1 MAPKD
6 ISQYSDAELQA
17 MLNPAPVAS
26 TPADLSSLSEEQ
38 LRSMAKST
46 GPLANVPGEGSEKAF
61 PKAAAT
67 AGILGVADM
76 PGTAGN
82 LSEMFNYLMH
92 RAAAPFKGQTREEA
106 TTAAEENT
114 KRQKEEQAKLLER
127 AQEGMRS
134 PSVWEKLGAMQLAHA
149 GATMRLPTGEDIAQP
164 ILEKTGEYKPES
176 GPGQAGMAGARAAV
190 GMLAPGAWMRG
201 TKAVNEAKP
210 AMTVGKEALK
220 GGMAAL
226 PVGALAGTVGDVT
239 TQLTGEPIAGM
250 ITGSV
255 APIVAPKLIPGG
267 SLFDTTF
274 RSGKGSKTAQR
285 LADERLR
292 NIASDPEK
300 ALADTTFQP
309 SELTP
314 GGPRTLA
321 EVTGDVGIAQGQKAA
336 ETSSPRFKT
345 EMDEMRA
352 EQNKARAAALR
363 SMSPENANAMA
374 PTQVLEANLADII
387 ARHDA
392 EVARL
397 TQEAQAKARNVPEG
411 MTPEAVGEQLRNSIA
426 AAEDAADAA
435 VSALYKSIDKEG
447 LKVVSTS
454 MRDVADSISSRV
466 KAAKNQRQM
475 SGEEAEIFRKAR
487 EASDVE
493 NFSDLHDLEKRITNE
508 VRRNKRSPE
517 GDPATISRLN
527 ELKTAIRDVM
537 NNSADYQAAYE
548 RGLMERGELA
558 PKDATAARVQRE
570 AQEIIARMQGRELPP
585 EAAPPEM
592 PTMTPE
598 QYQKWMEAKQAH
610 GEQAQTYEQGPV
622 GQILENTGFNTQYK
636 IPASGIPK
644 IAFSAGDKGYTNAQA
659 FLKAANG
666 DPLAIAALKDAAMM
680 RLREAMGKSDTLDPK
695 ALDSWKQKHANALRA
710 LDEVAPGFSSQFDDA
725 ASATAALNKT
735 EGAVA
740 KFQKELKLA
749 PAAKLLGLTS
759 IDEVAPR
766 VGAML
771 ESGPTEIN
779 SVLRSVGNN
788 PAAIDGLRKAGA
800 EYMARNFVNASIQAG
815 ENTVSGW
822 KLGSFLRDNSAA
834 LEALYGPDQM
844 KTMRLIAADL
854 RAAEEAATNMR
865 AKFGSDSISNLFST
879 AKDAAP
885 RMLSGLA
892 TSGSSLFL
900 YYAAVFEGLAKG
912 NLLTALGSVGAEI
925 GKNAV
930 MAMHSR
936 GISNINQL
944 VEAGLADPKVGRAM
958 LGRAI
963 DENGKINAKNI
974 ERVNR
979 AIIAGTTSGE
989 PSLEGQRQQEERLR
1003 KSREGRATGGA
1014 VNLMALSKAA
1024 KKQVTQVTEPLLNE
1038 SDDTVAHALEIA
1050 GKHI

>member
-1 MAPKD
+1 MADEKD
-6 ISQYSDAELQA
+6 PFAAYLQDPFA
-17 MLNPAPVAS
+17 GYLDMSAS
-26 TPADLSSLSEEQ
+26 KKEA
-38 LRSMAKST
+38 
-46 GPLANVPGEGSEKAF
+46 GPLSNVKGEGLEKAI

-67 AGILGVADM
+67 AGILGASDF
-76 PGTAGN
+76 PGTTGN

-92 RAAAPFKGQTREEA
+92 RAAGPFQGQDRKQA
-106 TTAAEENT
+106 TEAAEET
-114 KRQKEEQAKLLER
+114 TRRQREAQARLLER

-149 GATMRLPTGEDIAQP
+149 GATMHLPTGEDIAQP
-164 ILEKTGEYKPES
+164 ILERTGEYKPE
-176 GPGQAGMAGARAAV
+176 GGMGQAGMAGVRGAV

-201 TKAVNEAKP
+201 SRAVSEAKP
-210 AMTVGKEALK
+210 ALTVAKEAAK
-220 GGMAAL
+220 GAATAL
-226 PVGALAGTVGDVT
+226 PVGALAGTVGDIT
-239 TQLTGEPIAGM
+239 TQVTGEPLAGM

-274 RSGKGSKTAQR
+274 RAKKGAPTTER
-285 LADERLR
+285 LADEKLL
-292 NIASDPEK
+292 ALATDPEK
-300 ALADTTFQP
+300 ALAEAAFQP
-309 SELTP
+309 KEMVP
-314 GGPRTLA
+314 GAPRTLA
-321 EVTGDVGIAQGQKAA
+321 EATGDVGIAHGQKAA
-336 ETSSPRFKT
+336 ETADPAFR
-345 EMDEMRA
+345 EQMDVQRK
-352 EQNKARAAALR
+352 EQNRARAKALR
-363 SMSPENANAMA
+363 GMAPEGANAMA
-374 PTQVLEANLADII
+374 PTQVLEANVADIM

-392 EVARL
+392 EIARL

-411 MTPEAVGEQLRNSIA
+411 MTPEAIGEQLRNSIA

-447 LKVVSTS
+447 LKVVSTP
-454 MRDVADSISSRV
+454 MRDVADSIFSKV

-548 RGLMERGELA
+548 RGLMEKGELA

-585 EAAPPEM
+585 EAAPPQM

-659 FLKAANG
+659 FLKAAKG
-666 DPLAIAALKDAAMM
+666 DPLAVAALKDAAMM

-695 ALDSWKQKHANALRA
+695 ALNSWKQKHANALRA
-710 LDEVAPGFSSQFDDA
+710 LDEVEPGFSKQFDDA
-725 ASATAALNKT
+725 ATATTSLKNT
-735 EGAVA
+735 ETAVA
-740 KFQKELKLA
+740 RFQKELKLA

-766 VGAML
+766 VGSML

-779 SVLRSVGNN
+779 SVLRSVGDN
-788 PAAIDGLRKAGA
+788 PAAVDGLRKAGA
-800 EYMARNFVNASIQAG
+800 EYMARNFTNASIQGG
-815 ENTVSGW
+815 ENTVSGT
-822 KLGSFLRDNSAA
+822 KLGNFLRDNSAA
-834 LEALYGPDQM
+834 LEALYGPEQM
-844 KTMRLIAADL
+844 KTMRLIAADM
-854 RAAEEAATNMR
+854 RASEEAATAMR
-865 AKFGSDSISNLFST
+865 AKFGSDSASNLFPLLKEAVSRFPGASVST
-879 AKDAAP
+879 VLWYE
-885 RMLSGLA
+885 MLVDGLA
-892 TSGSSLFL
+892 QGNFGR
-900 YYAAVFEGLAKG
+900 AALAASAEAGKHLLSAMHARGITNVNQLVYEGLA
-912 NLLTALGSVGAEI
+912 NPE
-925 GKNAV
+925 
-930 MAMHSR
+930 
-936 GISNINQL
+936 
-944 VEAGLADPKVGRAM
+944 VGRAM
-958 LGRAI
+958 MQRGLDAQGRLKA
-963 DENGKINAKNI
+963 ENVDRLA
-974 ERVNR
+974 R
-979 AIIAGTTSGE
+979 ALMSGAVSAA

-1003 KSREGRATGGA
+1003 KNREARATGGA

-1024 KKQVTQVTEPLLNE
+1024 KKKVTQVTEPLLNE
-1038 SDDTVAHALEIA
+1038 SDDTVAHALEVA